1 MKRLK
6 MIVPFSSARLNQG
19 LSDIITNETLK
30 NSMHFYDSFIA
41 FEQWRINNGYGFEE
55 EFLEDMNFSTNE
67 GIIKDNFW
75 DIFDVKVAETIQ
87 DIFLQIGIAEEV
99 KRVFSTEEEIMELFH
114 YLNQNDTNLSK
125 FIDIYF
131 GIVDYPVKF

>member
-1 MKRLK
+1 